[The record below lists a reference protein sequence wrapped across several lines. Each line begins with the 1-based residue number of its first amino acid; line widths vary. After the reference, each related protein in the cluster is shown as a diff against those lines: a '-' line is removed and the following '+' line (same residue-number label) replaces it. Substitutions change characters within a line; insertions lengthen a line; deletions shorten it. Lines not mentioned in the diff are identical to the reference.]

1 MQTDHCQPTINT
13 WNAIKVRPQFWCP
26 WRDLNPHLFRERILS
41 PPRLPFHHKG
51 MPAHSS
57 KASRLAPSTGKAL
70 KPKIMIRISNSISID
85 ERDISESFIR
95 ASGPGGQNVNKVS
108 TAVELRFDVAKA
120 VLPHDLKH
128 RLETIA
134 GRQLSQDGILIVTSQ
149 EHRSQDRNRA
159 TALEK
164 LIELLRRASV
174 RPKRRIAT
182 KPTRASKTRRLES
195 KSKRS
200 TTKSLRRSKPSFD

>member
-1 MQTDHCQPTINT
+1 
-13 WNAIKVRPQFWCP
+13 
-26 WRDLNPHLFRERILS
+26 
-41 PPRLPFHHKG
+41 
-51 MPAHSS
+51 
-57 KASRLAPSTGKAL
+57 
-70 KPKIMIRISNSISID
+70 MIRISNSISID
-85 ERDISESFIR
+85 ERDISETFFR

-120 VLPHDLKH
+120 VLPYEVKH

-134 GRQLSQDGILIVTSQ
+134 GRQLSQDGILIITSQ

-164 LIELLRRASV
+164 LIELLRKASV

-182 KPTRASKTRRLES
+182 RPTKASKTRRLDS

-200 TTKSLRRSKPSFD
+200 TTKNLRRSIPSFD

>member
-1 MQTDHCQPTINT
+1 
-13 WNAIKVRPQFWCP
+13 
-26 WRDLNPHLFRERILS
+26 
-41 PPRLPFHHKG
+41 
-51 MPAHSS
+51 
-57 KASRLAPSTGKAL
+57 
-70 KPKIMIRISNSISID
+70 MIRISNSISID

-108 TAVELRFDVAKA
+108 TAVELRFDVANA
-120 VLPHDLKH
+120 ALPHEVKQ

-134 GRQLSQDGILIVTSQ
+134 GRQLSQDGILIVTAQ

-159 TALEK
+159 TALKK
-164 LIELLRRASV
+164 LVALLRRASV

-182 KPTRASKTRRLES
+182 RPTKASKTRRLDS

-200 TTKSLRRSKPSFD
+200 TTKNLRRSKPSFD

>member
-1 MQTDHCQPTINT
+1 
-13 WNAIKVRPQFWCP
+13 
-26 WRDLNPHLFRERILS
+26 
-41 PPRLPFHHKG
+41 
-51 MPAHSS
+51 
-57 KASRLAPSTGKAL
+57 
-70 KPKIMIRISNSISID
+70 MIRISNSISID

-120 VLPHDLKH
+120 VLPYEVKH
-128 RLETIA
+128 RLEAIA
-134 GRQLSQDGILIVTSQ
+134 GRQLSQDSILIITSQ

-164 LIELLRRASV
+164 LIELLRKASV

-182 KPTRASKTRRLES
+182 RPTKASKTRRLDS

-200 TTKSLRRSKPSFD
+200 TTKNLRRSKPSFD

>member
-1 MQTDHCQPTINT
+1 
-13 WNAIKVRPQFWCP
+13 
-26 WRDLNPHLFRERILS
+26 
-41 PPRLPFHHKG
+41 
-51 MPAHSS
+51 
-57 KASRLAPSTGKAL
+57 
-70 KPKIMIRISNSISID
+70 MIRISNSISID

-120 VLPHDLKH
+120 SLPHDLKH
-128 RLETIA
+128 RLQSIA
-134 GRQLSQDGILIVTSQ
+134 GRQLSQEGILIITSQ

-164 LIELLRRASV
+164 LLALLRRASV

-182 KPTRASKTRRLES
+182 RPTKASKTRRLDS

-200 TTKSLRRSKPSFD
+200 TIKNLRRAKPSFD

>member
-1 MQTDHCQPTINT
+1 
-13 WNAIKVRPQFWCP
+13 
-26 WRDLNPHLFRERILS
+26 
-41 PPRLPFHHKG
+41 
-51 MPAHSS
+51 
-57 KASRLAPSTGKAL
+57 
-70 KPKIMIRISNSISID
+70 MIRISNSISID

-108 TAVELRFDVAKA
+108 TAVELRFDVANA
-120 VLPHDLKH
+120 ILPHEVKQ

-134 GRQLSQDGILIVTSQ
+134 GRQLSQDGILIVTAQ
-149 EHRSQDRNRA
+149 EHRSQERNRA

-164 LIELLRRASV
+164 LVALVRKASV

-182 KPTRASKTRRLES
+182 RPTKASKTRRLDS

-200 TTKSLRRSKPSFD
+200 TTKNLRRSKPSFD

>member
-1 MQTDHCQPTINT
+1 
-13 WNAIKVRPQFWCP
+13 
-26 WRDLNPHLFRERILS
+26 
-41 PPRLPFHHKG
+41 
-51 MPAHSS
+51 
-57 KASRLAPSTGKAL
+57 
-70 KPKIMIRISNSISID
+70 MIRISNSISID
-85 ERDISESFIR
+85 ERDISETFIR

-120 VLPHDLKH
+120 LLPYDVKH

-134 GRQLSQDGILIVTSQ
+134 GRQLSQDGILIITSQ

-164 LIELLRRASV
+164 LIELLRKASI

-182 KPTRASKTRRLES
+182 RPTKASKTRRLDS

-200 TTKSLRRSKPSFD
+200 TTKNLRRSKPSFD

>member
-1 MQTDHCQPTINT
+1 
-13 WNAIKVRPQFWCP
+13 
-26 WRDLNPHLFRERILS
+26 
-41 PPRLPFHHKG
+41 
-51 MPAHSS
+51 
-57 KASRLAPSTGKAL
+57 
-70 KPKIMIRISNSISID
+70 MIRISNSISID
-85 ERDISESFIR
+85 ERDISETFIP

-108 TAVELRFDVAKA
+108 TAVELRFDVARA
-120 VLPHDLKH
+120 LLPYEVKH

-134 GRQLSQDGILIVTSQ
+134 GRQLSQDGILIITSQ

-164 LIELLRRASV
+164 LIELLRKASV

-182 KPTRASKTRRLES
+182 RPTKASKTRRLDS

-200 TTKSLRRSKPSFD
+200 TTKNLRRSKPSFD

>member
-1 MQTDHCQPTINT
+1 
-13 WNAIKVRPQFWCP
+13 
-26 WRDLNPHLFRERILS
+26 
-41 PPRLPFHHKG
+41 
-51 MPAHSS
+51 
-57 KASRLAPSTGKAL
+57 
-70 KPKIMIRISNSISID
+70 MIRISNSISID

-108 TAVELRFDVAKA
+108 TAVELRFDVANA
-120 VLPHDLKH
+120 ALPYEVKQ

-134 GRQLSQDGILIVTSQ
+134 GKQLSQDGILIVTAQ
-149 EHRSQDRNRA
+149 EHRSQERNRA

-164 LIELLRRASV
+164 LVALVRKASL

-182 KPTRASKTRRLES
+182 RPTKASKTRRLDS

-200 TTKSLRRSKPSFD
+200 TTKNLRRTKPSFD

>member
-1 MQTDHCQPTINT
+1 
-13 WNAIKVRPQFWCP
+13 
-26 WRDLNPHLFRERILS
+26 
-41 PPRLPFHHKG
+41 
-51 MPAHSS
+51 
-57 KASRLAPSTGKAL
+57 
-70 KPKIMIRISNSISID
+70 MIRISNSISID

-108 TAVELRFDVAKA
+108 TAVELRFDVANA
-120 VLPHDLKH
+120 ALPYEVKQ

-134 GRQLSQDGILIVTSQ
+134 GRQLSQDGILIVTAQ
-149 EHRSQDRNRA
+149 EHRSQERNRA

-164 LIELLRRASV
+164 LVALVRKASL

-182 KPTRASKTRRLES
+182 RPTMASKTRRLDS

-200 TTKSLRRSKPSFD
+200 TTKNLRRTKPSFD

>member
-1 MQTDHCQPTINT
+1 
-13 WNAIKVRPQFWCP
+13 
-26 WRDLNPHLFRERILS
+26 
-41 PPRLPFHHKG
+41 
-51 MPAHSS
+51 
-57 KASRLAPSTGKAL
+57 
-70 KPKIMIRISNSISID
+70 MIRISNSISID

-108 TAVELRFDVAKA
+108 TAVELRFDVANA
-120 VLPHDLKH
+120 ALPHEVKQ

-134 GRQLSQDGILIVTSQ
+134 GRQLSQDGILIVTAQ

-159 TALEK
+159 TALKK
-164 LIELLRRASV
+164 LVALLRRASV

-182 KPTRASKTRRLES
+182 RPTKASKTRRLDS

-200 TTKSLRRSKPSFD
+200 NTKNLRRSKPSFD